1 MELRSDSP
9 STVLSKYIDLQGM
22 ISSARMACGHTS
34 LVNLD
39 SANNLNAKL
48 EHERREKRGLGKNQE
63 EKKKTKKNLSRQD
76 ILREAISKARP
87 SAQNRMRETVLEFH
101 EGHIELMECPIC
113 LEPTSEEDIALT
125 PCAHKFCSE
134 CILGCLSSLSSHRE
148 VSRPYC
154 SVMVTHPPQF
164 EAHHLYD
171 TWFYTCTKK
180 S

>member
-9 STVLSKYIDLQGM
+9 TTVLSMYMDLQGM

-39 SANNLNAKL
+39 SMNNLNAKL
-48 EHERREKRGLGKNQE
+48 ERERREKRGPKNQD
-63 EKKKTKKNLSRQD
+63 EKKKSKKNLSRQD

-87 SAQNRMRETVLEFH
+87 SAQSRMRATVLEFH
-101 EGHIELMECPIC
+101 EGQIELMECPIC

-125 PCAHKFCSE
+125 PCAHKFCAE

-148 VSRPYC
+148 VSR
-154 SVMVTHPPQF
+154 T
-164 EAHHLYD
+164 
-171 TWFYTCTKK
+171 
-180 S
+180 